1 MGLLFADKIV
11 SLLELHPP
19 QSWITR
25 DDVYARIKA
34 GPLEGFFTIDAVT
47 NKTEVISRDA
57 ITSALRDAKW
67 WKLIELEPT
76 RSKLSGPAGELKSGK
91 TIVRDD
97 LGNVLADV
105 LHGYTKGWVGKDK
118 ALDVAEFVA
127 LVQTVAKDGVPST
140 HYLWNHMS
148 KASPEIFNEDNL
160 KPRRFRQLLAMLG
173 SRGAGRLQ
181 EVRTQLHFV
190 NNDPRL
196 KEIQAKER

>member
-1 MGLLFADKIV
+1 MGLLFANKVI
-11 SLLELHPP
+11 SLLELHPQ

-25 DDVYARIKA
+25 DEVYARIKA
-34 GPLEGFFTIDAVT
+34 GPLEGFFTTNAVT

-67 WKLIELEPT
+67 WKLIELEPA
-76 RSKLSGPAGELKSGK
+76 RSKLTEPAGQLKSGK
-91 TIVRDD
+91 TIVRDA

-105 LHGYTKGWVGKDK
+105 LDGYTTGWVGKNK

-127 LVQTVAKDGVPST
+127 LVHDLAKDGVPST
-140 HYLWNHMS
+140 RYLWDQMS
-148 KASPEIFNEDNL
+148 KASPEIFNDENL
-160 KPRRFRQLLAMLG
+160 RLRRFRQLLAMLG

-190 NNDPRL
+190 KNDPRL
-196 KEIQAKER
+196 RVV